1 MDAFRDEFYPV
12 AEAEAAMVKL
22 ENSEYFQRSRESV
35 DVYVDRFRV
44 LVKKA
49 KLGDKGAVVIKFRR
63 GLAKSLHTTLSD
75 SPAPPSIS
83 DVDD

>member
-22 ENSEYFQRSRESV
+22 ENSEYFQRSGESV
-35 DVYVDRFRV
+35 DAYVDRFRA

-63 GLAKSLHTTLSD
+63 GSGEVAAHHPLRFPV
-75 SPAPPSIS
+75 PALYFRH
-83 DVDD
+83 